1 MTYTEF
7 VQRLLTMTMQI
18 STDVDLMVYIP
29 AIIDQ
34 AEQRIYR
41 ELNLISTVVRDSTAS
56 LTANSRNFTLPSGG
70 GRFVTVTR
78 VNVVTPVGS
87 TVTNGTRNPLVR
99 SSGEMIDFLART
111 ETGAVGQVPSMY
123 SMVTD
128 QTMIVGPAPG
138 SAFNIE
144 IVGTIRPTPLSP
156 SNPTTFL
163 TLYLPDLFLSGA
175 FVETFAFVPKVDPAI
190 FQAAS
195 INYQNHFVSADS
207 EETRKRY
214 NRSVDSARSPIVNGA
229 TA

>member
-18 STDVDLMVYIP
+18 SSDIDLMVYIP

-34 AEQRIYR
+34 AEQRLYR
-41 ELNLISTVVRDSTAS
+41 ELNLLSTTVRDSTAS
-56 LTANSRNFTLPSGG
+56 LTANSRDFTLPSGQ

-78 VNVVTPVGS
+78 VNVITPSGTTTANGS
-87 TVTNGTRNPLVR
+87 RTPLVR
-99 SSGEMIDFLART
+99 ASGEMLDFLART

-128 QTMIVGPAPG
+128 QTILVGPAPG
-138 SAFNIE
+138 SVFNIE

-156 SNPTTFL
+156 TQPTTFL
-163 TLYLPDLFLSGA
+163 TLYLPDLFMSAA
-175 FVETFAFVPKVDPAI
+175 FVETFAFVPKVDPTI
-190 FQAAS
+190 LQAAS
-195 INYQNHFVSADS
+195 ANYQNHFDSANN

-214 NRSVDSARSPIVNGA
+214 NRSVNSPAPVSGA
-229 TA
+229 PA